1 MAWWELGGLPWVV
14 RKVHAVV
21 PSWADAHQHH
31 DCCMFVLL
39 ITQAELMYRRN
50 KEEVEGLQ
58 AKRKQVR

>member
-1 MAWWELGGLPWVV
+1 MV

>member
-1 MAWWELGGLPWVV
+1 
-14 RKVHAVV
+14 
-21 PSWADAHQHH
+21 
-31 DCCMFVLL
+31 MFVLL